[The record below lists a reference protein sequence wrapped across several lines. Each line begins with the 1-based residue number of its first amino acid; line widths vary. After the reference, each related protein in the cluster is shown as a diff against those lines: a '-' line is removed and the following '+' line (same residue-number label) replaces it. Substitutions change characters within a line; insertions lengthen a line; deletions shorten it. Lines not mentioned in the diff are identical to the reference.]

1 MSKAFLGGEL
11 DWFAVDETGAIA
23 LFATA
28 GEGFVT
34 DSVAEFR
41 VMHET
46 IANSIEYPNWGTEA
60 IWEDAAALG
69 LYVYDWMSPDGPYAL
84 VASPTTEIDTQIRL
98 MVGRVTKLPRYGGR
112 FSSTE
117 QIPDADKFYHDP

>member
-34 DSVAEFR
+34 DSVLEYRA
-41 VMHET
+41 MHET

-69 LYVYDWMSPDGPYAL
+69 LYVFDWMSPAGPYAL
-84 VASPTTEIDTQIRL
+84 AASPAGEIDTQIRL
-98 MVGRVTKLPRYGGR
+98 MVGRVTKLPRFAGA
-112 FSSTE
+112 FASTE
-117 QIPDADKFYHDP
+117 QIADASHFYHDP